1 MAKTITPLDG
11 YALITQVARQATG
24 QDSFAAVN
32 SSTFVSA
39 GETILATGT
48 ENVLNAVN
56 IVLNRLVLAVR
67 PYPGKFLTVQTTDDG
82 VFSNRVRKISF
93 YSKDALPSGYFNTD
107 LFTNLAEGYTSGENG
122 GASTKSQWEQ
132 HQAMPMEM
140 NFVSNITWQKC
151 ITEYE
156 NQVKIAFRSI
166 DEWTAF
172 VSGYLQE
179 HANDITTEREAF
191 TRMAVISKMAT
202 IYDNAVNNSIAPESA
217 VNLTAAFNTYYNI
230 TPAYTTAQL
239 LSTYLKE
246 FTEFAV
252 ATIKEYSDRLTD
264 RSARFH
270 DPMQK
275 TVGGV
280 NYHILRHT
288 PKEDQR
294 LILYGPLMKKVEAMV
309 MPEIFGPNYLE
320 LGQNYESVNYWQVND
335 GTNDMAIDVT
345 SAVYDHVTGTQ
356 IAGNNVQLDTVVGLL
371 FDRDALLTTMQLET
385 SHTSGLEARKG
396 YRNTW
401 LTYNKG
407 AVLDQ
412 TENAVLF
419 YMAD

>member
-172 VSGYLQE
+172 VAGYLQE